1 MNLKL
6 KRSWGEAELL
16 DSSREV
22 KFGKIFDR
30 ANLISSRNNEADF
43 RERNKRN
50 VTCQG
55 RQWTALHGAIRS
67 AHDVLAATCWS
78 TAICRAADVQRQ
90 SYACI
95 SPRTAL
101 NKSLINRQTSYSAVL
116 IEMKS
121 IDMYV
126 PAISSNFSC
135 IKNCFTIDWVTRSKV
150 RVIEQ
155 FFKSTNNLWWIGKL
169 VTLIKRIFVQSII
182 LNA

>member
-78 TAICRAADVQRQ
+78 TAICRTADVQRQ

-95 SPRTAL
+95 PPRTAL

-121 IDMYV
+121 INMYV

-155 FFKSTNNLWWIGKL
+155 FFKSANNLWWIGKL